1 MWLLAATW
9 QNMTRTNNAML
20 MDNDNWPVKYLIEKG
35 VKVRRGVR
43 RRERVVHL
51 TNWRPCLVP
60 AWRLMLPLANQQL
73 YQDGETMLLVL
84 WGEDQNE
91 ARPRQHT
98 QWLAA
103 SLHSFSWPVVYPR
116 KLEVRNCNTC
126 LFHRA
131 PKILASMWQQNLW
144 YLIRLLVF
152 PPSPACYHLATRS
165 FLKRTF
171 VIPYF

>member
-35 VKVRRGVR
+35 LKVRQGVRRGG
-43 RRERVVHL
+43 RERAVHF
-51 TNWRPCLVP
+51 TNWPPCLVP

-84 WGEDQNE
+84 WGGVQNE

-103 SLHSFSWPVVYPR
+103 SLHSFSWPVVSPR

-144 YLIRLLVF
+144 YLIKGSSL
-152 PPSPACYHLATRS
+152 SACTS
-165 FLKRTF
+165 FSNLILKRTF

>member
-1 MWLLAATW
+1 MKSEKWTVSPFFLSHFFLSMWLLVATW

-51 TNWRPCLVP
+51 TNWPPCLVP
-60 AWRLMLPLANQQL
+60 AWRLMLPLANQLLL
-73 YQDGETMLLVL
+73 YQDSETMLLVL
-84 WGEDQNE
+84 WDEDQNE

-116 KLEVRNCNTC
+116 KLEVRNCNM
-126 LFHRA
+126 L
-131 PKILASMWQQNLW
+131 
-144 YLIRLLVF
+144 
-152 PPSPACYHLATRS
+152 
-165 FLKRTF
+165 
-171 VIPYF
+171 